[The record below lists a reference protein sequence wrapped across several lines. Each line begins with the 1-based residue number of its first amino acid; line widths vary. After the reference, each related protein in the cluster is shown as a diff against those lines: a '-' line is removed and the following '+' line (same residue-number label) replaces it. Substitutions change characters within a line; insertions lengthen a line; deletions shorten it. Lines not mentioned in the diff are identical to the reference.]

1 MALLKSLGPSAVD
14 LELRGL
20 SPDLGSSPQ
29 PSSASQLLVAFLQM
43 LEAMLEER
51 RDFDLAQ
58 AYLALL
64 LKVSP

>member
-1 MALLKSLGPSAVD
+1 
-14 LELRGL
+14 
-20 SPDLGSSPQ
+20 
-29 PSSASQLLVAFLQM
+29 VAFLQM
-43 LEAMLEER
+43 PEAMLEER